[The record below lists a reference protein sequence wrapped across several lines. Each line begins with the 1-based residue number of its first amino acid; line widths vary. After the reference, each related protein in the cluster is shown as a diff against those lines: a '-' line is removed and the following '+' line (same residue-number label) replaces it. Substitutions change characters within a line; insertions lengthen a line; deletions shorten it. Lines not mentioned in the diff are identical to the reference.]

1 LEDIAMLPRR
11 VATFA
16 IVVLFCGAVCIETRA
31 AEAVGIRTG
40 AAVVDI
46 TPREYPISMLG
57 SFGDRKAQSA
67 HDPLEVR
74 TIVLDDG
81 RTRIA
86 IAVCDNCVIPQEL
99 MERAKKLAAQRT
111 QIPTDRMLIAA
122 THTHSAPAVIT
133 LSDIPVDSQY
143 TELLVAKIAEAIA
156 EAASRLE
163 PSKIRQAVVPV
174 PEEVFNRRWH
184 MKEGAIQPNP
194 YGVVDKVRMNP
205 PGASADLIRPAGPT
219 DPDVSVLS
227 VQTAQGK
234 PLALLANYSL
244 HYVGGVPGGQVSA
257 DYFGEFARQIQRRLA
272 PDSERGQF
280 VAMLSNGTSGDVN
293 NINFR
298 QPRKR
303 AEPFERIRTVAGRVA
318 DAAEKAYLQ
327 IEHQRSGTLAMAE
340 REISLAVRKPNAEE
354 LARAREIVAQS
365 DDSGLSRLARYYAQS
380 SIRLSEFP
388 DTVKVK
394 LQALRIGRLGIV
406 AIPCEVFAEIG
417 LEIKRRSPL
426 PSTFVISL
434 ANGYNGY
441 LPTPEQHALGG
452 YETWRAT
459 SSYLEVDASR
469 KITSTLLEMLAE
481 VSLEAPVQDSGS
493 AKRSVGM
500 NESVHIV
507 AFGDSITNGVGP
519 AGMTE
524 KDTFRDVVRRELTKK
539 LGTKVEVVNAGVNG
553 DIVTLAAKRLKR
565 DVLDRKPDL
574 VTIMFGGNE
583 AGFYRPETNGFAD
596 TPRVTRDEFKAALL
610 KAVDRIQEAEITVVL
625 MTCPPMTERYW
636 GMKLEPYQKNGINFL
651 VKDYAQA
658 MRDVAAEKEVE
669 LVDVYRA
676 FQQKPERLD
685 YFPDG
690 LHPDARG
697 HRVIADLLVD
707 RLTRILGR

>member
-1 LEDIAMLPRR
+1 MSPRT
-11 VATFA
+11 VAAFA
-16 IVVLFCGAVCIETRA
+16 VVILLCGAACAETRA
-31 AEAVGIRTG
+31 GEAAGIRAG

-46 TPREYPISMLG
+46 TPREYPISLLG

-74 TIVLDDG
+74 AIVLDDG

-86 IAVCDNCVIPQEL
+86 IALCDNCAMPQEL
-99 MERAKKLAAQRT
+99 LDRAKELAAQRT
-111 QIPTDRMLIAA
+111 QIPANRMMIAA
-122 THTHSAPAVIT
+122 THTHSAPAAVT
-133 LSDIPVDSQY
+133 LSDIPVDSEY
-143 TELLVAKIAEAIA
+143 MELLVAKIAEAIA
-156 EAASRLE
+156 EAASRLKPAE
-163 PSKIRQAVVPV
+163 IGQAVVPV

-184 MKEGAIQPNP
+184 MTEGAIQPNP
-194 YGVVDKVRMNP
+194 FGVVDKVRMNP
-205 PGASADLIRPAGPT
+205 PGASPELIRPAGPT
-219 DPDVSVLS
+219 DPDVFVLS
-227 VQTAQGK
+227 VQTAEGK

-257 DYFGEFARQIQRRLA
+257 DYFGEFARQIQQRLA
-272 PDSERGQF
+272 PDSKRGHF
-280 VAMLSNGTSGDVN
+280 VGMLSNGTSGDVN

-318 DAAEKAYLQ
+318 DAAEKAYRQ
-327 IEHQRSGTLAMAE
+327 IGHQPSVTLAMTE

-354 LARAREIVAQS
+354 LARAREIVAQP
-365 DDSGLSRLARYYAQS
+365 DDTGLPRLARYYAQS

-388 DTVKVK
+388 DKVKVK

-406 AIPCEVFAEIG
+406 TIPCEVFAEIG

-426 PSTFVISL
+426 SSTFVISL

-469 KITSTLLEMLAE
+469 KITSTLQEMLAE
-481 VSLEAPVQDSGS
+481 VSQETPDQDSGFG
-493 AKRSVGM
+493 KRSM
-500 NESVHIV
+500 RMSKSIRIV
-507 AFGDSITNGVGP
+507 AFGDSITNG
-519 AGMTE
+519 AGLAEVTE
-524 KDTFRDVVRRELTKK
+524 KDTFRDIMRRELTEK
-539 LGTKVEVVNAGVNG
+539 LGTKVKVVNAGVNG
-553 DIVTLAAKRLKR
+553 DIITLAAARLKR
-565 DVLDRKPDL
+565 DVLDREPDL

-596 TPRVTRDEFKAALL
+596 TPRVSRDEFKKALL
-610 KAVDRIQEAEITVVL
+610 TTVDRIREAKITVVL

-658 MRDVAAEKEVE
+658 MRDVAAEKDVE
-669 LVDVYRA
+669 LIDVYRA

-697 HRVIADLLVD
+697 HRVIADLLVN
-707 RLTRILGR
+707 RLTRIIGR